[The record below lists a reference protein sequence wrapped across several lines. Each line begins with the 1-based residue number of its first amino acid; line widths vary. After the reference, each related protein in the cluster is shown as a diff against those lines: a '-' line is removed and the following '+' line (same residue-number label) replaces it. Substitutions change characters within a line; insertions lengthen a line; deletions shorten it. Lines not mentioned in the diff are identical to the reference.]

1 MGFKQLSLRRKV
13 AKMALKLLF
22 AVICLAAVQAKNID
36 SYENIDIVA
45 VAGNFAAVDQDA
57 NRGKLPG
64 KKMPL
69 EVLKEIEANAKRAG
83 CVRGCLICLSHIKC
97 TAKMKKF
104 IPGRCHTYE
113 GDASTAQGVEEVVDM
128 PDIPGFVDMEP
139 MDQFIAQVDKCE
151 DCTTTCLKGLAN
163 INCSD
168 LLKKWL
174 PQRCSAFA
182 GKIQSQVDTIKG
194 LGGDR

>member
-1 MGFKQLSLRRKV
+1 MGFKQLDLTRKEL
-13 AKMALKLLF
+13 KMALKLLV
-22 AVICLAAVQAKNID
+22 AVVCLAAVQAKNID
-36 SYENIDIVA
+36 SYENIDILA

-69 EVLKEIEANAKRAG
+69 EVLKEIEANDKRAG
-83 CVRGCLICLSHIKC
+83 CV
-97 TAKMKKF
+97 
-104 IPGRCHTYE
+104 
-113 GDASTAQGVEEVVDM
+113 
-128 PDIPGFVDMEP
+128 
-139 MDQFIAQVDKCE
+139 
-151 DCTTTCLKGLAN
+151 KGLAN

-182 GKIQSQVDTIKG
+182 GKIQSQVD
-194 LGGDR
+194 